1 MKLINNLVV
10 LIITLIVGI
19 RVQEE
24 TMDILYP
31 NKPKGMLR
39 NFIYNWKEAEKWK
52 LKPFLI

>member
-39 NFIYNWKEAEKWK
+39 NFIYNWKEAEK
-52 LKPFLI
+52 